1 MRRKRELA
9 NCLSFWWVKGGS
21 SRTATSQKE
30 RRAASGGANQ
40 QNHSIWE
47 GMNKLIVFVVAWSV
61 GWFGLLILCGG
72 LWAAAQPLLRT
83 RRDKP
88 TPNQLKVNC
97 ERNERNESK
106 RFVEWKWIYSLEW
119 NKRGIEWS
127 ERAPPQ
133 GAKCSAASQG
143 KRKAIPSF
151 LAGAGEAKE
160 WLDLLF
166 SCGGF
171 VLFGWLVF
179 FYCGLWAAASGQ
191 CSAMK
196 ETSNQINQ
204 TNYFSF
210 LLINL
215 FSFL

>member
-133 GAKCSAASQG
+133 GAKCSAASPNKQTQSLLARWSAI
-143 KRKAIPSF
+143 KRLICF
-151 LAGAGEAKE
+151 
-160 WLDLLF
+160 
-166 SCGGF
+166 F
-171 VLFGWLVF
+171 VLQLRPYFNSLQFNSQFVF
-179 FYCGLWAAASGQ
+179 MTLNENKWSWMRWI
-191 CSAMK
+191 S
-196 ETSNQINQ
+196 
-204 TNYFSF
+204 
-210 LLINL
+210 L
-215 FSFL
+215 FFNN